1 MATSKQELRD
11 EISAV
16 LIRYR
21 RRISDRGG
29 VVPEAC
35 IDELVAVAERHGSPS
50 PLRLADRLTAEEYD
64 ELVAEWTA
72 KFGSG
77 AAPAAK
83 PVPGPGRRQARRP
96 TEPAEFPA

>member
-1 MATSKQELRD
+1 MATSERAGLRD
-11 EISAV
+11 DLAAV

-29 VVPEAC
+29 VVPDAC
-35 IDELVAVAERHGSPS
+35 LDELVAAVEGGPS
-50 PLRLADRLTAEEYD
+50 PLRLDRLTAEEYD

-96 TEPAEFPA
+96 AEPAEVPA

>member
-1 MATSKQELRD
+1 MATSEQNRPRAVLTA

-29 VVPEAC
+29 VVPDAC
-35 IDELVAVAERHGSPS
+35 LDELVAVAERHTGEQAP
-50 PLRLADRLTAEEYD
+50 
-64 ELVAEWTA
+64 VA
-72 KFGSG
+72 G
-77 AAPAAK
+77 K

-96 TEPAEFPA
+96 PEPAEFPA